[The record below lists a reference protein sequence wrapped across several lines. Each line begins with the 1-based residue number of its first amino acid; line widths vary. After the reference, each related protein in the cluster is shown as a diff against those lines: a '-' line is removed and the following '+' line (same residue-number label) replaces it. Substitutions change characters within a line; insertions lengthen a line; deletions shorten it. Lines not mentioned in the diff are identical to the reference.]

1 MEKFITK
8 DPAAQNISEKI
19 HLFWSIKKTSMEMSC
34 LELIKC
40 KAFWKSANFLKETSM
55 QYANYIFLWLISVGP
70 CELMHLRNKETSK
83 GLIKLSFKL

>member
-1 MEKFITK
+1 MERFITK

-55 QYANYIFLWLISVGP
+55 Q
-70 CELMHLRNKETSK
+70 
-83 GLIKLSFKL
+83 